1 MLFSRA
7 RIACEVFTSFDP
19 GDIDLNRTSKEGP
32 AILKKFLDFAKTG
45 ELVEGYV
52 SEGEADSLFEEDVAQ
67 VIRDLGYEVD
77 HQVGTAGFKID
88 IGVKDVSNPHHHILA
103 VECDGATYH
112 SALWARERD
121 RMRQQVLEGFGW
133 HFHRIWST
141 DWFYQRDGEIIR
153 LRKALDAARQRDLS
167 RSLKGTNTA
176 APPMQASSEP
186 EAANEPIVLEDS
198 LIEVPLYKK
207 ANVVVGAD

>member
-32 AILKKFLDFAKTG
+32 AILKKFLEFAKTG

-153 LRKALDAARQRDLS
+153 LRKALDAAR
-167 RSLKGTNTA
+167 
-176 APPMQASSEP
+176 
-186 EAANEPIVLEDS
+186 
-198 LIEVPLYKK
+198 
-207 ANVVVGAD
+207 